1 MNPQSERSMS
11 ISRRRF
17 LAANAALA
25 ALPLAASASNAAVR
39 RGPDAPLI
47 LDDAS
52 RLNATPISGQA
63 VLGSVDEEGLL
74 QQMRAML
81 GEAASS
87 GRAVAA
93 GGARHSMGGQSLPRN
108 GIAASFA
115 TPTIEPDT
123 RSRIYR
129 VSAGARWRDVIHA
142 LDPIG
147 FSPAVTQSNHDFSV
161 GGTLSVNAHG
171 WPVPY
176 GPFGTTIRRFRLMLA
191 DGSVVVCS
199 DSENPE
205 LFRFAVGGYGL
216 FGIVIDAEL
225 RMVENKLLRPH
236 SELMTADAFAP
247 RFIARAADPSVCM
260 LYGRLSMA
268 REGFLR
274 EALLVN
280 YTPAQPQP
288 DHLPPP
294 KNSSAFS
301 FVSRSV
307 FRAQTGSERGKRL
320 RWAAE
325 TRLMPR
331 LDQGAVTRN
340 TLLDTPVAALA
351 DRVSTRT
358 DILHEYFVPSDRFN
372 DFFAACREIIP
383 AHRQDLLNV
392 TLRYVDADSS
402 SVLTY
407 APQPRIAAVMLFVQE
422 RTAEAD
428 DDMRAMTVKLI
439 DRVLALGGSYY
450 LPYRLHAS
458 VEQMRLAYPRLD
470 EFVAAKRRYDSQLR
484 FRNALWDRYLA

>member
-1 MNPQSERSMS
+1 MS
-11 ISRRRF
+11 ISRRR
-17 LAANAALA
+17 LLTASAALA
-25 ALPLAASASNAAVR
+25 ALPVALRASGATVR
-39 RGPDAPLI
+39 RGQDAPLV

-52 RLNATPISGQA
+52 RLNATPISRQV
-63 VLGSVDEEGLL
+63 VLGSGSEDAVLRE
-74 QQMRAML
+74 MRAML
-81 GEAASS
+81 KEAASA
-87 GRAVAA
+87 GHPVAA

-108 GIAASFA
+108 GVAASFA
-115 TPTIEPDT
+115 MPAIEPDT
-123 RSRIYR
+123 GSRIYR

-171 WPVPY
+171 WPVPF
-176 GPFGTTIRRFRLMLA
+176 GPFGTTVRRFRMMLA
-191 DGSVVVCS
+191 DGSVVACS

-205 LFRFAVGGYGL
+205 LFRAAVGGYGL

-225 RMVENKLLRPH
+225 RMVENRLLLPH

-247 RFIARAADPSVCM
+247 RFIARAADASVCM

-274 EALLVN
+274 EALLVS
-280 YTPAQPQP
+280 YAPVQPQP
-288 DHLPPP
+288 ECLPPP

-301 FVSRSV
+301 FLSRRI

-325 TRLMPR
+325 ARLMPR
-331 LDQGAVTRN
+331 INQGAVTRN
-340 TLLDTPVAALA
+340 SLLDEPVAALA
-351 DRVSTRT
+351 DHVSTRT
-358 DILHEYFVPSDRFN
+358 DILHEYFVPPDRFV
-372 DFFAACREIIP
+372 DFLAGCREIIP

-407 APQPRIAAVMLFVQE
+407 APQPRIAAVMLFVQQ

-428 DDMRAMTVKLI
+428 DDMRAMTAKLI
-439 DRVLALGGSYY
+439 DRVLALGGNYY
-450 LPYRLHAS
+450 LPYRLQAS
-458 VEQMRLAYPRLD
+458 AGQMRRAYPRLG
-470 EFVAAKRRYDSQLR
+470 EFVAAKMRYDPQLR
-484 FRNALWDRYLA
+484 FRNALWDTYLA